1 MKRSYPD
8 DLVIGN
14 LSRRGFLKGVGATG
28 VLLVAANWG
37 WRDALAAEKK
47 AFGAD
52 AMPHGWVDNPKIYVS
67 IDRDGTVG
75 IVCNRSE
82 MGQGVRTSLA
92 MVVADELEAD
102 WSRVKVI
109 QAPGDEARYGNQDTD
124 GSRSMRHWFEPMR
137 RCGAAARQML
147 EQAAANQ
154 WKVPLGECRAEQN
167 KVLHAPSGRSLSFG
181 ELAEAAAGLE
191 VPARDKLL
199 LKKPEQ
205 FRYIGKDVA
214 RAIDGAD
221 IVNGRAG
228 FGFDARFDDMLYAV
242 VARPPVYGGKLKR
255 YDAAAA
261 LKVPGVVKVIE
272 IEGRPIPSEFQPLGG
287 VAVVAQ
293 NTWAAIKGRE
303 ALVVEWDA
311 GVNGG
316 YDSVAYRK
324 QLEEAARK
332 PGKVVRDSG
341 DAAALFARG
350 GDIVEAEYYLPH
362 LAQAP
367 MEPPVSTAW
376 YKDGACEVWA
386 PTQAP
391 QVTRERIAERLKLPF
406 DKVTVNVTLLGGGF
420 GRKSKPD
427 FVLEAAILAKAFPG
441 RHLRVQ
447 WTREDDLHFSY
458 FHTVSVE
465 RLQAVLGAD
474 GLPQAWLHRSV
485 APSITALFGPDSKHQ
500 GAFELGMGL
509 TNLPFAIPNVRL
521 ENPEAPAHTR
531 VGWFRSVSNIPP
543 RLRHPELR
551 RRTGGEGR
559 PGPEGLPAQA
569 ARPGA
574 ADRHR
579 RTRRQLELR
588 RVAGALPT
596 RCRPPARG
604 DRGGGAPVR
613 LGRRAAQ
620 GQGAGNRRALQLRH
634 LRGGGD
640 RGGGEG
646 RRRAAGAQ
654 GHHRRRLRSADQP
667 RAHPLA
673 ARRRLRDGPG
683 PGGAGRDQLQGW
695 QGPAGQLPP
704 VRAGAHAAG
713 AQGGVGASAQA
724 GWRPAVGRGRRARRA
739 ADSAGAVQRDLRRH
753 RQAHP
758 RVADPQSVAG
768 VAEGLGPSS
777 WSSPA

>member
-1 MKRSYPD
+1 
-8 DLVIGN
+8 
-14 LSRRGFLKGVGATG
+14 
-28 VLLVAANWG
+28 
-37 WRDALAAEKK
+37 
-47 AFGAD
+47 
-52 AMPHGWVDNPKIYVS
+52 
-67 IDRDGTVG
+67 
-75 IVCNRSE
+75 
-82 MGQGVRTSLA
+82 
-92 MVVADELEAD
+92 
-102 WSRVKVI
+102 KVI

-531 VGWFRSVSNIPP
+531 VGWFRSVSNIPHAFAIQSFVGELAAKAGQDP
-543 RLRHPELR
+543 KDYLLKLLGPARRIDTAELGDSWNYGESPERYPLDVGRLRGVIEEAAR
-551 RRTGGEGR
+551 QSGWGGELPMGR
-559 PGPEGLPAQA
+559 ARGIA
-569 ARPGA
+569 AHYSFVTYVAVVIEVEVKDDGALLVHKATIA
-574 ADRHR
+574 ADCGPQINPERIR
-579 RTRRQLELR
+579 SQLE
-588 RVAGALPT
+588 GACVMGLGLAALGEISFKDGKVQQDNFHQYEL
-596 RCRPPARG
+596 ARM
-604 DRGGGAPVR
+604 
-613 LGRRAAQ
+613 
-620 GQGAGNRRALQLRH
+620 
-634 LRGGGD
+634 
-640 RGGGEG
+640 
-646 RRRAAGAQ
+646 
-654 GHHRRRLRSADQP
+654 
-667 RAHPLA
+667 PLA
-673 ARRRLRDGPG
+673 PKAVSVHLLKPDGDLPLGGVGEPG
-683 PGGAGRDQLQGW
+683 VPPIAPALCNAIFAATGKRIRELPIRNQLQGW
-695 QGPAGQLPP
+695 RKA
-704 VRAGAHAAG
+704 
-713 AQGGVGASAQA
+713 
-724 GWRPAVGRGRRARRA
+724 
-739 ADSAGAVQRDLRRH
+739 
-753 RQAHP
+753 
-758 RVADPQSVAG
+758 
-768 VAEGLGPSS
+768 
-777 WSSPA
+777 

>member
-1 MKRSYPD
+1 
-8 DLVIGN
+8 
-14 LSRRGFLKGVGATG
+14 
-28 VLLVAANWG
+28 
-37 WRDALAAEKK
+37 
-47 AFGAD
+47 
-52 AMPHGWVDNPKIYVS
+52 
-67 IDRDGTVG
+67 
-75 IVCNRSE
+75 
-82 MGQGVRTSLA
+82 
-92 MVVADELEAD
+92 
-102 WSRVKVI
+102 
-109 QAPGDEARYGNQDTD
+109 
-124 GSRSMRHWFEPMR
+124 
-137 RCGAAARQML
+137 AARQML

-341 DAAALFARG
+341 DAAALFAKG

-531 VGWFRSVSNIPP
+531 VGWFRSVSNIPHAFAIQSFVGELAAKAGQDP
-543 RLRHPELR
+543 KDYLLKLLGPARRIDTAELGDSWNYGESPERYPLDVGRLRGVIEEAAR
-551 RRTGGEGR
+551 QSGWGGELPRGR
-559 PGPEGLPAQA
+559 ARGIA
-569 ARPGA
+569 AHYSFVTYVAVVIEVEVKDDGALLVHKATIA
-574 ADRHR
+574 ADCGPQINPERIR
-579 RTRRQLELR
+579 SQLE
-588 RVAGALPT
+588 GACVMGLGLAALGEISFKDGKVQQDNFHQYEL
-596 RCRPPARG
+596 ARM
-604 DRGGGAPVR
+604 
-613 LGRRAAQ
+613 
-620 GQGAGNRRALQLRH
+620 
-634 LRGGGD
+634 
-640 RGGGEG
+640 
-646 RRRAAGAQ
+646 
-654 GHHRRRLRSADQP
+654 
-667 RAHPLA
+667 PLA
-673 ARRRLRDGPG
+673 PKAVSVHLLKPDGDLPLGGVGEPG
-683 PGGAGRDQLQGW
+683 VPPIAPALCNAIFAATGKRIRELPIRNQLQGW
-695 QGPAGQLPP
+695 RKA
-704 VRAGAHAAG
+704 
-713 AQGGVGASAQA
+713 
-724 GWRPAVGRGRRARRA
+724 
-739 ADSAGAVQRDLRRH
+739 
-753 RQAHP
+753 
-758 RVADPQSVAG
+758 
-768 VAEGLGPSS
+768 
-777 WSSPA
+777 

>member
-1 MKRSYPD
+1 
-8 DLVIGN
+8 
-14 LSRRGFLKGVGATG
+14 
-28 VLLVAANWG
+28 
-37 WRDALAAEKK
+37 
-47 AFGAD
+47 
-52 AMPHGWVDNPKIYVS
+52 
-67 IDRDGTVG
+67 
-75 IVCNRSE
+75 
-82 MGQGVRTSLA
+82 
-92 MVVADELEAD
+92 
-102 WSRVKVI
+102 
-109 QAPGDEARYGNQDTD
+109 
-124 GSRSMRHWFEPMR
+124 
-137 RCGAAARQML
+137 ML

-303 ALVVEWDA
+303 ALMVEWDA

-341 DAAALFARG
+341 DAAALFAKG
-350 GDIVEAEYYLPH
+350 GDVVEAEYYLPH

-531 VGWFRSVSNIPP
+531 VGWFRSVSNIPHAFAIQSFVGELAAKADQDP
-543 RLRHPELR
+543 KDYLLKLLGPARRIDTAELGDSWNYGESPERYPLDVGRLRGVIEEAAR
-551 RRTGGEGR
+551 QSGWGGELPRGR
-559 PGPEGLPAQA
+559 ARGIA
-569 ARPGA
+569 AHYSFVTYVAVVIEVEVKDDGALLVHKATIA
-574 ADRHR
+574 ADCGPQINPERIR
-579 RTRRQLELR
+579 SQLE
-588 RVAGALPT
+588 GACVMGLGLAALGEISFKDGKVQQDNFHQYEL
-596 RCRPPARG
+596 ARM
-604 DRGGGAPVR
+604 
-613 LGRRAAQ
+613 
-620 GQGAGNRRALQLRH
+620 
-634 LRGGGD
+634 
-640 RGGGEG
+640 
-646 RRRAAGAQ
+646 
-654 GHHRRRLRSADQP
+654 
-667 RAHPLA
+667 PLA
-673 ARRRLRDGPG
+673 PKAVSVHLLEPDGDLPLGGVGEPG
-683 PGGAGRDQLQGW
+683 VPPIAPALCNAIFAATGKRIRELPIRNQLQGW
-695 QGPAGQLPP
+695 RKA
-704 VRAGAHAAG
+704 
-713 AQGGVGASAQA
+713 
-724 GWRPAVGRGRRARRA
+724 
-739 ADSAGAVQRDLRRH
+739 
-753 RQAHP
+753 
-758 RVADPQSVAG
+758 
-768 VAEGLGPSS
+768 
-777 WSSPA
+777 

>member
-1 MKRSYPD
+1 M
-8 DLVIGN
+8 
-14 LSRRGFLKGVGATG
+14 
-28 VLLVAANWG
+28 
-37 WRDALAAEKK
+37 
-47 AFGAD
+47 
-52 AMPHGWVDNPKIYVS
+52 
-67 IDRDGTVG
+67 
-75 IVCNRSE
+75 
-82 MGQGVRTSLA
+82 
-92 MVVADELEAD
+92 
-102 WSRVKVI
+102 
-109 QAPGDEARYGNQDTD
+109 
-124 GSRSMRHWFEPMR
+124 
-137 RCGAAARQML
+137 
-147 EQAAANQ
+147 
-154 WKVPLGECRAEQN
+154 
-167 KVLHAPSGRSLSFG
+167 
-181 ELAEAAAGLE
+181 
-191 VPARDKLL
+191 
-199 LKKPEQ
+199 
-205 FRYIGKDVA
+205 
-214 RAIDGAD
+214 
-221 IVNGRAG
+221 
-228 FGFDARFDDMLYAV
+228 
-242 VARPPVYGGKLKR
+242 
-255 YDAAAA
+255 
-261 LKVPGVVKVIE
+261 VKVIE

-376 YKDGACEVWA
+376 YKDGACGVWA

-531 VGWFRSVSNIPP
+531 VGWFRSVSNIPTP
-543 RLRHPELR
+543 SPSRASSANWR
-551 RRTGGEGR
+551 RR
-559 PGPEGLPAQA
+559 PA
-569 ARPGA
+569 
-574 ADRHR
+574 
-579 RTRRQLELR
+579 RTRRTTCSSCSAR
-588 RVAGALPT
+588 RGGSTPPNSATAGTTASRRSAT
-596 RCRPPARG
+596 HSMSAACAG

-620 GQGAGNRRALQLRH
+620 GQGAGIAAHYSFVTYVAVVIEVEVKDDGALLVHKATIAADCGPQINPERIRSQLEGACVMG
-634 LRGGGD
+634 LGLAAL
-640 RGGGEG
+640 GEISFKDG
-646 RRRAAGAQ
+646 KVQQDNFHQYELARM
-654 GHHRRRLRSADQP
+654 
-667 RAHPLA
+667 PLA
-673 ARRRLRDGPG
+673 PKAVSVHL
-683 PGGAGRDQLQGW
+683 L
-695 QGPAGQLPP
+695 
-704 VRAGAHAAG
+704 
-713 AQGGVGASAQA
+713 A
-724 GWRPAVGRGRRARRA
+724 GWRPAVGRVGEPGVPPIAPALCNAIFA
-739 ADSAGAVQRDLRRH
+739 ATGKRIRELPIRNQL
-753 RQAHP
+753 Q
-758 RVADPQSVAG
+758 VAG
-768 VAEGLGPSS
+768 RPRSFVLVVACVSSRERRRWIRFYAEVVVEEEFSVPSS
-777 WSSPA
+777 FPGRGLSADNAGGLVRPAQRGGKRTPGRTTGSVMRRLVVST

>member
-1 MKRSYPD
+1 MRPAAVRCPS
-8 DLVIGN
+8 
-14 LSRRGFLKGVGATG
+14 
-28 VLLVAANWG
+28 ANW
-37 WRDALAAEKK
+37 
-47 AFGAD
+47 
-52 AMPHGWVDNPKIYVS
+52 
-67 IDRDGTVG
+67 
-75 IVCNRSE
+75 
-82 MGQGVRTSLA
+82 
-92 MVVADELEAD
+92 
-102 WSRVKVI
+102 
-109 QAPGDEARYGNQDTD
+109 
-124 GSRSMRHWFEPMR
+124 
-137 RCGAAARQML
+137 
-147 EQAAANQ
+147 
-154 WKVPLGECRAEQN
+154 
-167 KVLHAPSGRSLSFG
+167 PS
-181 ELAEAAAGLE
+181 AAGLE

-341 DAAALFARG
+341 DAAALFAKG

-531 VGWFRSVSNIPP
+531 VGWFRSVSNIPHAFAIQSFVGELAAKAGQDP
-543 RLRHPELR
+543 KDYLLKLLGPARRIDTAELGDSWNYGESPERYPLDVGRLRGVIEEAAR
-551 RRTGGEGR
+551 QSGWGGELPRGR
-559 PGPEGLPAQA
+559 ARGIA
-569 ARPGA
+569 AHYSFVTYVAVVIEVEVKDDGALLVHKATIA
-574 ADRHR
+574 ADCGPQINPERIR
-579 RTRRQLELR
+579 SQLE
-588 RVAGALPT
+588 GACVMGLGLAALGEISFKDGKVQQDNFHQYEL
-596 RCRPPARG
+596 ARM
-604 DRGGGAPVR
+604 
-613 LGRRAAQ
+613 
-620 GQGAGNRRALQLRH
+620 
-634 LRGGGD
+634 
-640 RGGGEG
+640 
-646 RRRAAGAQ
+646 
-654 GHHRRRLRSADQP
+654 
-667 RAHPLA
+667 PLA
-673 ARRRLRDGPG
+673 PKAVSVHLLKPDGDLPLGGVGEPG
-683 PGGAGRDQLQGW
+683 VPPIAPALCNAIFAATGKRIRELPIRNQLQGW
-695 QGPAGQLPP
+695 RKA
-704 VRAGAHAAG
+704 
-713 AQGGVGASAQA
+713 
-724 GWRPAVGRGRRARRA
+724 
-739 ADSAGAVQRDLRRH
+739 
-753 RQAHP
+753 
-758 RVADPQSVAG
+758 
-768 VAEGLGPSS
+768 
-777 WSSPA
+777 

>member
-1 MKRSYPD
+1 MAR
-8 DLVIGN
+8 
-14 LSRRGFLKGVGATG
+14 
-28 VLLVAANWG
+28 AA
-37 WRDALAAEKK
+37 
-47 AFGAD
+47 
-52 AMPHGWVDNPKIYVS
+52 PP
-67 IDRDGTVG
+67 
-75 IVCNRSE
+75 
-82 MGQGVRTSLA
+82 
-92 MVVADELEAD
+92 
-102 WSRVKVI
+102 
-109 QAPGDEARYGNQDTD
+109 
-124 GSRSMRHWFEPMR
+124 WFEPMR

-303 ALVVEWDA
+303 ALMVEWDA

-341 DAAALFARG
+341 DAAALFAKG
-350 GDIVEAEYYLPH
+350 GDVVEAEYYLPH

-531 VGWFRSVSNIPP
+531 VGWFRSVSNIPHAFAIQSFVGELAAKADQDP
-543 RLRHPELR
+543 KDYLLKLLGPARRIDTAELGDSWNYGESPERYPLDVGRLRGVIEEAAR
-551 RRTGGEGR
+551 QSGWGGELPRGR
-559 PGPEGLPAQA
+559 ARGIA
-569 ARPGA
+569 AHYSFVTYVAVVIEVEVKDDGALLVHKATIA
-574 ADRHR
+574 ADCGPQINPERIR
-579 RTRRQLELR
+579 SQLE
-588 RVAGALPT
+588 GACVMGLGLAALGEISFKDGKVQQDNFHQYEL
-596 RCRPPARG
+596 ARM
-604 DRGGGAPVR
+604 
-613 LGRRAAQ
+613 
-620 GQGAGNRRALQLRH
+620 
-634 LRGGGD
+634 
-640 RGGGEG
+640 
-646 RRRAAGAQ
+646 
-654 GHHRRRLRSADQP
+654 
-667 RAHPLA
+667 PLA
-673 ARRRLRDGPG
+673 PKAVSVHLLEPDGDLPLGGVGEPG
-683 PGGAGRDQLQGW
+683 VPPIAPALCNAIFAATGKRIRELPIRNQLQGW
-695 QGPAGQLPP
+695 RKA
-704 VRAGAHAAG
+704 
-713 AQGGVGASAQA
+713 
-724 GWRPAVGRGRRARRA
+724 
-739 ADSAGAVQRDLRRH
+739 
-753 RQAHP
+753 
-758 RVADPQSVAG
+758 
-768 VAEGLGPSS
+768 
-777 WSSPA
+777 

>member
-1 MKRSYPD
+1 
-8 DLVIGN
+8 
-14 LSRRGFLKGVGATG
+14 
-28 VLLVAANWG
+28 
-37 WRDALAAEKK
+37 
-47 AFGAD
+47 
-52 AMPHGWVDNPKIYVS
+52 
-67 IDRDGTVG
+67 
-75 IVCNRSE
+75 
-82 MGQGVRTSLA
+82 
-92 MVVADELEAD
+92 
-102 WSRVKVI
+102 
-109 QAPGDEARYGNQDTD
+109 
-124 GSRSMRHWFEPMR
+124 
-137 RCGAAARQML
+137 
-147 EQAAANQ
+147 
-154 WKVPLGECRAEQN
+154 
-167 KVLHAPSGRSLSFG
+167 
-181 ELAEAAAGLE
+181 
-191 VPARDKLL
+191 ARDKLL

-341 DAAALFARG
+341 DAAALFAKG

-531 VGWFRSVSNIPP
+531 VGWFRSVSNIPHAFAIQSFVGELAAKAGQDP
-543 RLRHPELR
+543 KDYLLKLLGPARRIDTAELGDSWNYGESPERYPLDVGRLRGVIEEAAR
-551 RRTGGEGR
+551 QSGWGGELPRGR
-559 PGPEGLPAQA
+559 ARGIA
-569 ARPGA
+569 AHYSFVTYVAVVIEVEVKDDGALLVHKATIA
-574 ADRHR
+574 ADCGPQINPERIR
-579 RTRRQLELR
+579 SQLE
-588 RVAGALPT
+588 GACVMGLGLAALGEISFKDGKVQQDNFHQYEL
-596 RCRPPARG
+596 ARM
-604 DRGGGAPVR
+604 
-613 LGRRAAQ
+613 
-620 GQGAGNRRALQLRH
+620 
-634 LRGGGD
+634 
-640 RGGGEG
+640 
-646 RRRAAGAQ
+646 
-654 GHHRRRLRSADQP
+654 
-667 RAHPLA
+667 PLA
-673 ARRRLRDGPG
+673 PKAVSVHLLKPDGDLPLGGVGEPG
-683 PGGAGRDQLQGW
+683 VPPIAPALCNAIFAATGKRIRELPIRNQLQGW
-695 QGPAGQLPP
+695 RKA
-704 VRAGAHAAG
+704 
-713 AQGGVGASAQA
+713 
-724 GWRPAVGRGRRARRA
+724 
-739 ADSAGAVQRDLRRH
+739 
-753 RQAHP
+753 
-758 RVADPQSVAG
+758 
-768 VAEGLGPSS
+768 
-777 WSSPA
+777 

>member
-1 MKRSYPD
+1 
-8 DLVIGN
+8 
-14 LSRRGFLKGVGATG
+14 
-28 VLLVAANWG
+28 
-37 WRDALAAEKK
+37 
-47 AFGAD
+47 
-52 AMPHGWVDNPKIYVS
+52 
-67 IDRDGTVG
+67 
-75 IVCNRSE
+75 
-82 MGQGVRTSLA
+82 
-92 MVVADELEAD
+92 
-102 WSRVKVI
+102 
-109 QAPGDEARYGNQDTD
+109 
-124 GSRSMRHWFEPMR
+124 
-137 RCGAAARQML
+137 ML
-147 EQAAANQ
+147 EHAAANQ

-191 VPARDKLL
+191 VPARDNLL

-341 DAAALFARG
+341 DAAALFAKG

-531 VGWFRSVSNIPP
+531 VGWFRSVSNIPHAFAIQSFVGELAAKAGQDP
-543 RLRHPELR
+543 KDYLLKLLGPARRIDTAELGDSWNYGESPERYPLDVGRLRGVIEEAAR
-551 RRTGGEGR
+551 QSGWGGELPRGR
-559 PGPEGLPAQA
+559 ARGIA
-569 ARPGA
+569 AHYSFVTYVAVVIEVEVKDDGALLVHKATIA
-574 ADRHR
+574 ADCGPQINPERIR
-579 RTRRQLELR
+579 SQLE
-588 RVAGALPT
+588 GACVMGLGLAALGEISFKDGKVQQDNFHQYEL
-596 RCRPPARG
+596 ARM
-604 DRGGGAPVR
+604 
-613 LGRRAAQ
+613 
-620 GQGAGNRRALQLRH
+620 
-634 LRGGGD
+634 
-640 RGGGEG
+640 
-646 RRRAAGAQ
+646 
-654 GHHRRRLRSADQP
+654 
-667 RAHPLA
+667 PLA
-673 ARRRLRDGPG
+673 PKAVSVHLLKPDGDLPLGGVGEPG
-683 PGGAGRDQLQGW
+683 VPPIAPALCNAIFAATGKRIRELPIRNQLQGW
-695 QGPAGQLPP
+695 RKA
-704 VRAGAHAAG
+704 
-713 AQGGVGASAQA
+713 
-724 GWRPAVGRGRRARRA
+724 
-739 ADSAGAVQRDLRRH
+739 
-753 RQAHP
+753 
-758 RVADPQSVAG
+758 
-768 VAEGLGPSS
+768 
-777 WSSPA
+777 

>member
-147 EQAAANQ
+147 EHAAANQ

-191 VPARDKLL
+191 VPARDNLL

-311 GVNGG
+311 G
-316 YDSVAYRK
+316 
-324 QLEEAARK
+324 
-332 PGKVVRDSG
+332 
-341 DAAALFARG
+341 
-350 GDIVEAEYYLPH
+350 
-362 LAQAP
+362 
-367 MEPPVSTAW
+367 STAATTRW
-376 YKDGACEVWA
+376 
-386 PTQAP
+386 PTASNWKRP
-391 QVTRERIAERLKLPF
+391 RASRARWCATAAMPRRYSPRAGISSRPSTTCRTWPRRRWNRRSPPPGTR
-406 DKVTVNVTLLGGGF
+406 T
-420 GRKSKPD
+420 
-427 FVLEAAILAKAFPG
+427 
-441 RHLRVQ
+441 
-447 WTREDDLHFSY
+447 
-458 FHTVSVE
+458 
-465 RLQAVLGAD
+465 
-474 GLPQAWLHRSV
+474 
-485 APSITALFGPDSKHQ
+485 
-500 GAFELGMGL
+500 
-509 TNLPFAIPNVRL
+509 
-521 ENPEAPAHTR
+521 APA
-531 VGWFRSVSNIPP
+531 RSGP
-543 RLRHPELR
+543 RPR
-551 RRTGGEGR
+551 RRK
-559 PGPEGLPAQA
+559 
-569 ARPGA
+569 
-574 ADRHR
+574 
-579 RTRRQLELR
+579 
-588 RVAGALPT
+588 
-596 RCRPPARG
+596 
-604 DRGGGAPVR
+604 
-613 LGRRAAQ
+613 
-620 GQGAGNRRALQLRH
+620 
-634 LRGGGD
+634 
-640 RGGGEG
+640 
-646 RRRAAGAQ
+646 
-654 GHHRRRLRSADQP
+654 
-667 RAHPLA
+667 
-673 ARRRLRDGPG
+673 
-683 PGGAGRDQLQGW
+683 
-695 QGPAGQLPP
+695 
-704 VRAGAHAAG
+704 
-713 AQGGVGASAQA
+713 
-724 GWRPAVGRGRRARRA
+724 
-739 ADSAGAVQRDLRRH
+739 
-753 RQAHP
+753 
-758 RVADPQSVAG
+758 
-768 VAEGLGPSS
+768 
-777 WSSPA
+777 

>member
-1 MKRSYPD
+1 
-8 DLVIGN
+8 
-14 LSRRGFLKGVGATG
+14 
-28 VLLVAANWG
+28 
-37 WRDALAAEKK
+37 
-47 AFGAD
+47 
-52 AMPHGWVDNPKIYVS
+52 
-67 IDRDGTVG
+67 
-75 IVCNRSE
+75 
-82 MGQGVRTSLA
+82 
-92 MVVADELEAD
+92 
-102 WSRVKVI
+102 
-109 QAPGDEARYGNQDTD
+109 
-124 GSRSMRHWFEPMR
+124 
-137 RCGAAARQML
+137 
-147 EQAAANQ
+147 
-154 WKVPLGECRAEQN
+154 
-167 KVLHAPSGRSLSFG
+167 
-181 ELAEAAAGLE
+181 
-191 VPARDKLL
+191 
-199 LKKPEQ
+199 
-205 FRYIGKDVA
+205 DVA

-341 DAAALFARG
+341 DAAALFAKG

-531 VGWFRSVSNIPP
+531 VGWFRSVSNIPHAFAIQSFVGELAAKAGQDP
-543 RLRHPELR
+543 KDYLLKLLGPARRIDTAELGDSWNYGESPERYPLDVGRLRGVIEEAAR
-551 RRTGGEGR
+551 QSGWGGELPRGR
-559 PGPEGLPAQA
+559 ARGIA
-569 ARPGA
+569 AHYSFVTYVAVVIEVEVKDDGALLVHKATIA
-574 ADRHR
+574 ADCGPQINPERIR
-579 RTRRQLELR
+579 SQLE
-588 RVAGALPT
+588 GACVMGLGLAALGEISFKDGKVQQDNFHQYEL
-596 RCRPPARG
+596 ARM
-604 DRGGGAPVR
+604 
-613 LGRRAAQ
+613 
-620 GQGAGNRRALQLRH
+620 
-634 LRGGGD
+634 
-640 RGGGEG
+640 
-646 RRRAAGAQ
+646 
-654 GHHRRRLRSADQP
+654 
-667 RAHPLA
+667 PLA
-673 ARRRLRDGPG
+673 PKAVSVHLLKPDGDLPLGGVGEPG
-683 PGGAGRDQLQGW
+683 VPPIAPALCNAIFAATGKRIRELPIRNQLQGW
-695 QGPAGQLPP
+695 RKA
-704 VRAGAHAAG
+704 
-713 AQGGVGASAQA
+713 
-724 GWRPAVGRGRRARRA
+724 
-739 ADSAGAVQRDLRRH
+739 
-753 RQAHP
+753 
-758 RVADPQSVAG
+758 
-768 VAEGLGPSS
+768 
-777 WSSPA
+777 

>member
-1 MKRSYPD
+1 M
-8 DLVIGN
+8 
-14 LSRRGFLKGVGATG
+14 
-28 VLLVAANWG
+28 
-37 WRDALAAEKK
+37 
-47 AFGAD
+47 
-52 AMPHGWVDNPKIYVS
+52 
-67 IDRDGTVG
+67 
-75 IVCNRSE
+75 
-82 MGQGVRTSLA
+82 
-92 MVVADELEAD
+92 
-102 WSRVKVI
+102 
-109 QAPGDEARYGNQDTD
+109 
-124 GSRSMRHWFEPMR
+124 
-137 RCGAAARQML
+137 
-147 EQAAANQ
+147 
-154 WKVPLGECRAEQN
+154 
-167 KVLHAPSGRSLSFG
+167 
-181 ELAEAAAGLE
+181 
-191 VPARDKLL
+191 
-199 LKKPEQ
+199 
-205 FRYIGKDVA
+205 
-214 RAIDGAD
+214 
-221 IVNGRAG
+221 
-228 FGFDARFDDMLYAV
+228 
-242 VARPPVYGGKLKR
+242 
-255 YDAAAA
+255 
-261 LKVPGVVKVIE
+261 VKVIE

-341 DAAALFARG
+341 DAAALFAKG

-531 VGWFRSVSNIPP
+531 VGWFRSVSNIPHAFAIQSFVGELAAKADQDP
-543 RLRHPELR
+543 KDYLLKLLGPARRIDTAELGDSWNYGESPERYPLDVGRLRGVIEEAAR
-551 RRTGGEGR
+551 QSGWGGELPRGR
-559 PGPEGLPAQA
+559 ARGIA
-569 ARPGA
+569 AHYSFVTYVAVVIEVEVKDDGALLVHKATIA
-574 ADRHR
+574 ADCGPQINPERIR
-579 RTRRQLELR
+579 SQLE
-588 RVAGALPT
+588 GACVMGLGLAALGEISFKNGKVQQDNFHQYEL
-596 RCRPPARG
+596 ARM
-604 DRGGGAPVR
+604 
-613 LGRRAAQ
+613 
-620 GQGAGNRRALQLRH
+620 
-634 LRGGGD
+634 
-640 RGGGEG
+640 
-646 RRRAAGAQ
+646 
-654 GHHRRRLRSADQP
+654 
-667 RAHPLA
+667 PLA
-673 ARRRLRDGPG
+673 PKAVSVHLLEPDGDLPLGGVGEPG
-683 PGGAGRDQLQGW
+683 VPPIAPALCNAIFAATGKRIRELPIRNQLQGW
-695 QGPAGQLPP
+695 RKA
-704 VRAGAHAAG
+704 
-713 AQGGVGASAQA
+713 
-724 GWRPAVGRGRRARRA
+724 
-739 ADSAGAVQRDLRRH
+739 
-753 RQAHP
+753 
-758 RVADPQSVAG
+758 
-768 VAEGLGPSS
+768 
-777 WSSPA
+777 

>member
-1 MKRSYPD
+1 
-8 DLVIGN
+8 
-14 LSRRGFLKGVGATG
+14 
-28 VLLVAANWG
+28 
-37 WRDALAAEKK
+37 
-47 AFGAD
+47 
-52 AMPHGWVDNPKIYVS
+52 
-67 IDRDGTVG
+67 
-75 IVCNRSE
+75 
-82 MGQGVRTSLA
+82 
-92 MVVADELEAD
+92 
-102 WSRVKVI
+102 
-109 QAPGDEARYGNQDTD
+109 
-124 GSRSMRHWFEPMR
+124 
-137 RCGAAARQML
+137 
-147 EQAAANQ
+147 
-154 WKVPLGECRAEQN
+154 
-167 KVLHAPSGRSLSFG
+167 
-181 ELAEAAAGLE
+181 
-191 VPARDKLL
+191 
-199 LKKPEQ
+199 
-205 FRYIGKDVA
+205 RYIGKDVA

-341 DAAALFARG
+341 DAAALFAKG

-531 VGWFRSVSNIPP
+531 VGWFRSVSNIPHAFAIQSFVGELAAKAGQDP
-543 RLRHPELR
+543 KDYLLKLLGPARRIDTAELGDSWNYGESPERYPLDVGRLRGVIEEAAR
-551 RRTGGEGR
+551 QSGWGGELPRGR
-559 PGPEGLPAQA
+559 ARGIA
-569 ARPGA
+569 AHYSFVTYVAVVIEVEVKDDGALLVHKATIA
-574 ADRHR
+574 ADCGPHINPERIR
-579 RTRRQLELR
+579 SQLE
-588 RVAGALPT
+588 GACVMGLGLAALGEISFKDGKVQQDNFHQYEL
-596 RCRPPARG
+596 ARM
-604 DRGGGAPVR
+604 
-613 LGRRAAQ
+613 
-620 GQGAGNRRALQLRH
+620 
-634 LRGGGD
+634 
-640 RGGGEG
+640 
-646 RRRAAGAQ
+646 
-654 GHHRRRLRSADQP
+654 
-667 RAHPLA
+667 PLA
-673 ARRRLRDGPG
+673 PKAVSVHLLKPDGDLPLGGVGEPG
-683 PGGAGRDQLQGW
+683 VPPIAPALCNAIFAATGKRIRELPIRNQLQGW
-695 QGPAGQLPP
+695 RKA
-704 VRAGAHAAG
+704 
-713 AQGGVGASAQA
+713 
-724 GWRPAVGRGRRARRA
+724 
-739 ADSAGAVQRDLRRH
+739 
-753 RQAHP
+753 
-758 RVADPQSVAG
+758 
-768 VAEGLGPSS
+768 
-777 WSSPA
+777 

>member
-1 MKRSYPD
+1 
-8 DLVIGN
+8 
-14 LSRRGFLKGVGATG
+14 
-28 VLLVAANWG
+28 
-37 WRDALAAEKK
+37 
-47 AFGAD
+47 
-52 AMPHGWVDNPKIYVS
+52 
-67 IDRDGTVG
+67 
-75 IVCNRSE
+75 
-82 MGQGVRTSLA
+82 
-92 MVVADELEAD
+92 
-102 WSRVKVI
+102 
-109 QAPGDEARYGNQDTD
+109 
-124 GSRSMRHWFEPMR
+124 
-137 RCGAAARQML
+137 CGAAARQML

-341 DAAALFARG
+341 DAAALFAKG

-531 VGWFRSVSNIPP
+531 VGWFRSVSNIPHAFAIQSFVGELAAKAGQDP
-543 RLRHPELR
+543 KDYLLKLLGPARRIDTAELGDSWNYGESPERYPLDVGRLRGVIEEAAR
-551 RRTGGEGR
+551 QSGWGGELPRGR
-559 PGPEGLPAQA
+559 ARGIA
-569 ARPGA
+569 AHYSFVTYVAVVIEVEVKDDGALLVHKATIA
-574 ADRHR
+574 ADCGPQINPERIR
-579 RTRRQLELR
+579 SQLE
-588 RVAGALPT
+588 GACVMGLGLAALGEISFKDGKVQQDNFHQYEL
-596 RCRPPARG
+596 ARM
-604 DRGGGAPVR
+604 
-613 LGRRAAQ
+613 
-620 GQGAGNRRALQLRH
+620 
-634 LRGGGD
+634 
-640 RGGGEG
+640 
-646 RRRAAGAQ
+646 
-654 GHHRRRLRSADQP
+654 
-667 RAHPLA
+667 PLA
-673 ARRRLRDGPG
+673 PKAVSVHLLKPDGDLPLGGVGEPG
-683 PGGAGRDQLQGW
+683 VPPIAPALCNAIFAATGKRIRELPIRNQLQGW
-695 QGPAGQLPP
+695 RKA
-704 VRAGAHAAG
+704 
-713 AQGGVGASAQA
+713 
-724 GWRPAVGRGRRARRA
+724 
-739 ADSAGAVQRDLRRH
+739 
-753 RQAHP
+753 
-758 RVADPQSVAG
+758 
-768 VAEGLGPSS
+768 
-777 WSSPA
+777 